1 MINNI
6 LENVIL
12 IKSTSEHISKY
23 ILYYKTVDIS
33 INKIKNVKSFE
44 YISKI

>member
-1 MINNI
+1 MINSI

-12 IKSTSEHISKY
+12 IKSTSEHISKC
-23 ILYYKTVDIS
+23 ILYYKKVDIS
-33 INKIKNVKSFE
+33 INKIKNVKPFE